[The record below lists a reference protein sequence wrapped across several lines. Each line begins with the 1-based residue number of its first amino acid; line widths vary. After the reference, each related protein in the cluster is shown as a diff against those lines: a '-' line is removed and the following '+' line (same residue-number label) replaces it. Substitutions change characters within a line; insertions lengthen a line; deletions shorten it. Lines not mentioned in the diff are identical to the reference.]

1 LTVHLPLHHNRL
13 LRNKKGYS
21 GLIATIFMVLVVIYL
36 YTSVFSVIQD
46 QNLNFQDATSQS
58 QQLDADRNAEKV
70 SISDVRCEQAAV
82 TFTIK
87 NCGALPVRIERVW
100 VLNPNETA
108 LSFPLNIV
116 LASGIEK
123 PNVSVSISGASVD
136 SVFWVVTYR
145 GNLFFSG
152 GT

>member
-1 LTVHLPLHHNRL
+1 
-13 LRNKKGYS
+13 
-21 GLIATIFMVLVVIYL
+21 MVLVVIYL

-46 QNLNFQDATSQS
+46 QNLKFQDATSQS

-70 SISDVRCEQAAV
+70 TISDVKYESTEV

-87 NCGALPVRIERVW
+87 NSGALPVQIERVW
-100 VLNPNETA
+100 IQNQNETA
-108 LSFPLNIV
+108 VAFPKSIV

-123 PNVSVSISGASVD
+123 PNVSISISGASIN
-136 SVFWVVTYR
+136 SVFWIVTSR

-152 GT
+152 GI